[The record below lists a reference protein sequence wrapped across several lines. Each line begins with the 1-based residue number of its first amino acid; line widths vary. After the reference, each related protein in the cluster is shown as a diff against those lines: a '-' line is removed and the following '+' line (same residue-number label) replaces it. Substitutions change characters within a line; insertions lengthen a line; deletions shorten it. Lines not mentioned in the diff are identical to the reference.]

1 MFINAGYGVPGEV
14 EVTAERIARGM
25 FDVNFFGVVNV
36 TKEAVR
42 IFRETIKP
50 RDGRFIRMCSA
61 VVHYDPNSAAFY
73 AATEAGE

>member
-1 MFINAGYGVPGEV
+1 
-14 EVTAERIARGM
+14 M

-73 AATEAGE
+73 AATEAGG